1 MKVRKKTTFTVT
13 KFEAGM
19 EDGEMYSNIHG
30 NRHKYKILPN
40 GGCQFITKEDDCY
53 IIRNDFNGSLELV
66 DKRHIELYYDILEE
80 DK

>member
-1 MKVRKKTTFTVT
+1 MKIRKKQTYTVV

-30 NRHKYKILPN
+30 NRYKYKILPS
-40 GGCQFITKEDDCY
+40 GGYKFITNEDDCY

-66 DKRHIELYYDILEE
+66 GKKHIDKHYDILEG